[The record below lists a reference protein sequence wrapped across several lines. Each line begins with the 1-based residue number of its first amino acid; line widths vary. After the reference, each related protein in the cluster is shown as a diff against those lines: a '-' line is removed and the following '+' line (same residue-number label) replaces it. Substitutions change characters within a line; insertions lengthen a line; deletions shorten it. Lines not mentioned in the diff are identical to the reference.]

1 MSEGTA
7 RKVQPFTISTKLS
20 LPKCSLDF
28 PGESCPGISLAALDK
43 NLKEESVPLSLAG
56 GSPGPTG
63 AGLER
68 VATQEDG
75 INPNSL
81 SRSIKKIALSNWQRE
96 PGPGEEDAML
106 RGTTQASSERNC
118 NNNNCRTGKAQFKVF
133 LKKEGRKEEEKQ
145 EEKKFKVGDRAAP
158 LHMIADSTASSP
170 WKEGIKNIQ
179 ASKLVEPKHGIKSS
193 PGLVDLSKWSPLI
206 TQFNCDVMQ
215 AEKWVQGKLLD
226 LKDGCSIQE
235 WGHMTQTLQRDMKD
249 FENTM
254 IKLNQIGEQLMV
266 QPNHS
271 TEIGRRLQT
280 LREQWQLLKQLA
292 TDQSKAVGGLR
303 NLQEFNQKSEQLE
316 AWIRQKEEKPLLA
329 ILLQEKAD
337 KIQLTRRILDLKQE
351 EQQFQSLHEEMNS
364 LAHKL
369 EKQGKS
375 ESRSVMARRKHLNK
389 MWLQVQGTMKEH
401 YETLQLALEAATF
414 LQQADVLLGAIHAK
428 RRSLCGLGKQR
439 ELKSN
444 SDLDV
449 RDLASQVMML
459 DVTLSQLTSLHPS
472 LVARVSLKHQDVKE
486 SWAQLQ
492 QLLRNEK
499 PTLLALTRRLTDSPS
514 SELEITTTTSSPD
527 REPGEKTVWRVH
539 KDILESM
546 EECLR
551 DQESNSGS
559 HKREATASDN
569 RRRKKLLRQAN
580 TSEDP
585 PQQKKAHPQDF
596 CQVADGKPQQL
607 LHTDH
612 RWSPKI
618 DNTLMELEELWEEL
632 KRKHRENGVALKEI
646 DTALQ
651 LVGELEE
658 AECWLGTMVG
668 FLSTPRATKKLDD
681 LRGDLKNIGTLEN
694 QARAWSTKLQALE
707 EEMEMESSSEHIAA
721 AMIQRKME
729 RVKERLAYV
738 QDALRHRAS
747 DLRDSLILMEFLQNV
762 QLEEML
768 SQRNEKQAIANQLA
782 SQESLQFLITQSGQ
796 QLSNED
802 MSRPLEE
809 LQEAV
814 EMLNAVAKERQ
825 ANKAGIQSETFQ
837 CFEQAF
843 SDVAETRLVWINSH
857 METVRERVQILAQD
871 ITQAERSFAMV
882 KNELDLLELEGLLK
896 RQKEIESDVS
906 KLAEDIEKLEKAV
919 TRLEEGYLLQISYEP
934 KRILEILESW
944 KDLQKLVLQNA
955 VHGQQAVYLQQ
966 FFRDYLAIISWTEDT
981 RAQIFS
987 ESSST
992 CGLTEAQWKELENN
1006 MKTKLKEFEELATAG
1021 WKLVAEEHFLSE
1033 TIKERLEELRS
1044 MLGWVMVHWHAQ
1056 SSQKDTDNKNNGAET
1071 QDGILNKPQ
1080 NHQIK
1085 VAPETS
1091 VPGADD
1097 TLSLCVAKRS
1107 PPMLGSLKNGSAA
1120 QDHELERTSVSTA
1133 VLSTVDVLP
1142 VQKQTLEESENPELD
1157 ILRETLILEPS
1168 ETPVLLVPPPGPGS
1182 LGGTVNLILSIGK
1195 KGEKE
1200 APRSQSR
1207 VSPSLVQETLHKRPE
1222 TKPSTCKTFWKRCQ
1236 GFLENTLGSLKRKKR
1251 LLHQHAEEVSTY
1263 LQMKEKDGDAA
1274 HGSSISRPP
1283 TIKQMPPRTY
1293 SLPLPSP
1300 GWSTAASQTLP
1311 KASSSCLLQSLK
1323 RKGKRKPAGDAHL
1336 LTLQRIMGTELKNLQ
1351 FVQEKRHNTSSTWP
1365 PKNSRKA
1372 QRLWTPT
1379 NLGDMTDYM
1388 RNPLAQAIDIE
1399 CNSAGETAGGRLLLG
1414 QNRGLISSQ
1423 VPTEKISTCQHLSL
1437 GSVLSLQLPKDPT
1450 VLRNVHETIKVI
1462 KDGLAERKSDSH
1474 GCQVAH
1480 GSSDRAK
1487 VQGKSTPL
1495 QKRGTEGQL
1504 GIHKSIIRA
1513 GDVHSKDKGSTWFEE
1528 VSISPNYCKQK
1539 AYIVAPCEEDRQSPK
1554 SQSSSGDDFL
1564 DFKQNRLS
1572 RISVLHEQIGWE
1584 WDKLAA
1590 SLSTTGSSSE
1600 VEAKDPTEQKAQIRE
1615 ASRVRLKPSPTK
1627 HTSNAGATSYT
1638 TQVKDSLANETPG
1651 KKISQSPVESFV
1663 RITPSLLPCVVK
1675 SPPKMS
1681 VLELD
1686 PQEASSE
1693 SGPPILTSRGN
1704 VAEGPKS
1711 QVVPEMCHPAHE
1723 LFEEEE
1729 EELQAIWSNVEK
1741 DKRSTGTH
1749 SIAGEKADK
1758 IQSPD
1763 NSGEKVVLTSADN
1776 VLIAKFRL
1784 PTPAQML
1791 QRLEGERGTNRK
1803 NSPSQHD
1810 WASISS
1816 FQEQPERAEA
1826 SPMGSLQSMC
1836 LLKQQKFQEEDRF
1849 VGKLP
1854 SKLELQMME
1863 GTLER
1868 KHLLQ
1873 AGGKKANCRSW
1884 NSFHTV
1890 LMRQT
1895 LCFYQDKK
1903 DTLKS
1908 SAVAFPLNVSG
1919 AVCSLNKEYT
1929 KKNNCFTL
1937 QMKDGSKYLLR
1948 APTEPLVKEWV
1959 IKLQQNSG
1967 LHDMDYFHSAS
1978 QTAQEKTSA
1987 VSVIPGQSVSHFL
2000 GLHQPLATKN
2010 QEAILK
2016 SRVRMQLPYGVQE
2029 DPLDIA
2035 ASQTGNVH
2043 RSAAIYTAEHSLTPC
2058 PPTQS
2063 ARSQDPYICQEEE
2076 DFGLITNKRRSY
2088 SFTSATYQKISPL
2101 SVSKEPVGV
2110 GSSYSVTLYIGEQA
2124 SSTLRP
2130 RCHSFVTTPGG
2141 SQETLGG
2148 RSQGDSPRQKNKSVF
2163 RKLFGKKD

>member
-1080 NHQIK
+1080 NHQ
-1085 VAPETS
+1085 
-1091 VPGADD
+1091 
-1097 TLSLCVAKRS
+1097 
-1107 PPMLGSLKNGSAA
+1107 
-1120 QDHELERTSVSTA
+1120 
-1133 VLSTVDVLP
+1133 
-1142 VQKQTLEESENPELD
+1142 
-1157 ILRETLILEPS
+1157 
-1168 ETPVLLVPPPGPGS
+1168 
-1182 LGGTVNLILSIGK
+1182 
-1195 KGEKE
+1195 
-1200 APRSQSR
+1200 
-1207 VSPSLVQETLHKRPE
+1207 
-1222 TKPSTCKTFWKRCQ
+1222 
-1236 GFLENTLGSLKRKKR
+1236 
-1251 LLHQHAEEVSTY
+1251 VSTY

-1849 VGKLP
+1849 VGKQLP